1 MRLKNKKTG
10 EIVTPEAFRFCLL
23 KGDKNRGIGINGHWY
38 NSLAGFAKD
47 WEDYEEPKDYY
58 HITSDGNNYICEDT
72 NDDFDKGCKA
82 IGNYFETKEEAE
94 QAVEKLKAWKRLRDK
109 GFRFYRKWNSK
120 EPEGAFYYVEIHAKI
135 DPVPSD
141 IGFMKDLDLL
151 FGGEQPVNRDSD
163 GIRYTGKEKE

>member
-94 QAVEKLKAWKRLRDK
+94 KAVEKLKAWKRLKDK
-109 GFRFYRKWNSK
+109 GLRFNKWTIPEEPKTSHIKLVIEGEMDVPNS
-120 EPEGAFYYVEIHAKI
+120 PY
-135 DPVPSD
+135 
-141 IGFMKDLDLL
+141 DLDLL
-151 FGGEQPVNRDSD
+151 FGGEETCSD
-163 GIRYTGKEKE
+163 